1 MGLIW
6 TDAMLHGYLCAF
18 AFFLG
23 APLGSVAL
31 LMLNELIPGRWAT
44 PLRSTFGACARTM
57 PLMVLLAIP
66 PIAGA
71 VRLYGVGHWANA
83 TDPRAIYLSMPFFY
97 GRAGAYLLLWLLL
110 TFAIDRGVRR
120 QLRSDG
126 TARYP
131 ALAAAGVLVYGF
143 TISFAAVDWLG
154 ALDHYWYSSAFGLYV
169 LLGQVLLAL
178 SLTILTAQRDAT
190 ETEDTEQARDV
201 RRDMGT
207 VLLAFVALH
216 AYIGFSQFLIIWNG
230 NLPHEISWYVRRTQG
245 IWLIV
250 PIALGLLHFGLPFV
264 LLLSRNIKGSRVWLS
279 RVCITLIAMRLV
291 EVVWFVLPTAD
302 RPILA
307 ALAGLFCWVGVGAIW
322 WALFMRQRQVFAAI
336 GAQSRDGDVAMGVSR

>member
-1 MGLIW
+1 MWERLDNAKPQALLLAGSGSLIIGLAMGLIW

-44 PLRSTFGACARTM
+44 PLRSTFRRVRPHDAVDGAARNPADCGGCSSLRRRALGERNRSTCDLPEHAVFLWACGRVPAAMAAAYVCDRSWCPPAIAQRRDGALPGPRCRGCAR
-57 PLMVLLAIP
+57 
-66 PIAGA
+66 
-71 VRLYGVGHWANA
+71 VRIH
-83 TDPRAIYLSMPFFY
+83 DF
-97 GRAGAYLLLWLLL
+97 
-110 TFAIDRGVRR
+110 VRR
-120 QLRSDG
+120 RGLAGGVWIITG
-126 TARYP
+126 TRAR
-131 ALAAAGVLVYGF
+131 
-143 TISFAAVDWLG
+143 
-154 ALDHYWYSSAFGLYV
+154 FGLYV

-216 AYIGFSQFLIIWNG
+216 AYIGFLAIPDHLETAI
-230 NLPHEISWYVRRTQG
+230 LPHEISWYVRRTQG

-250 PIALGLLHFGLPFV
+250 PIAFGGCCTSVLPFRAAAV
-264 LLLSRNIKGSRVWLS
+264 AKHQRKPRMAVARVHHTDRDASRRGGL
-279 RVCITLIAMRLV
+279 VCL
-291 EVVWFVLPTAD
+291 AD
-302 RPILA
+302 
-307 ALAGLFCWVGVGAIW
+307 G
-322 WALFMRQRQVFAAI
+322 
-336 GAQSRDGDVAMGVSR
+336 